1 MRFSTALAVFSLF
14 AASVSATYT
23 PAYGLSRRQSP
34 PSCEAD
40 CLAHPSLGNC
50 KANDLTCLC
59 NNSDFVQ
66 GTFNCIQ
73 AACHG
78 ADLAAAINIAAA
90 TCQAV
95 GVTLS
100 SASGAAFS
108 ATASLGSSAPA
119 GASTPAASAPSSTA
133 SAPGASTTP
142 ATTGGALAST
152 ANTALLGL
160 AAVGVIAFSL

>member
-23 PAYGLSRRQSP
+23 PAYGLSRRQSA

-40 CLAHPSLGNC
+40 CLAHPNLGNC

-59 NNSDFVQ
+59 NNNDFVQ

-108 ATASLGSSAPA
+108 ATASLASSTPA
-119 GASTPAASAPSSTA
+119 GASTPAASASSSTA
-133 SAPGASTTP
+133 SAPGASTS